1 MFQASFFATQVQQQ
15 RITDTVWS
23 TGPRICK
30 DDKAL
35 CGSLGCKLFRSSWRT
50 ITATAYEYVIYRCC
64 TTAME
69 HGALDISLFAV
80 GLPEKSEEQLQ
91 QRFDWMIHCGP
102 LGSNIR
108 YWIAMCS
115 TECGPMGSKVLSLLC
130 FNCLHAAHWAAVWN
144 IGLVLYSLL
153 HWNNSSLY
161 IDIGIDID
169 IDIFICYFFI
179 FLYHW

>member
-80 GLPEKSEEQLQ
+80 GLPEKWRTAAAKVRLDDSLRPTGQ
-91 QRFDWMIHCGP
+91 QHPILDRHVFNWMRPNGQQ
-102 LGSNIR
+102 GSI
-108 YWIAMCS
+108 
-115 TECGPMGSKVLSLLC
+115 
-130 FNCLHAAHWAAVWN
+130 
-144 IGLVLYSLL
+144 
-153 HWNNSSLY
+153 SSLFQLPACGALGRSMKY
-161 IDIGIDID
+161 RISVILA
-169 IDIFICYFFI
+169 FA
-179 FLYHW
+179 LKQQ